1 MSNNDSQNIRMAVNL
16 KKFRFRVHKGTLHAL
31 GDPSQVQLM
40 FDPHKKAIMLIAT
53 SNNDFFGQEEK
64 VVNDKPGNDGSF
76 QLYSMSLIQKIQGI
90 YPDLADQT
98 TYWLYGKLIPSL
110 HAVYFPLSSFSKIE
124 SNEAKADDTED
135 HNRQG
140 VQESYTTLDPR
151 GI

>member
-1 MSNNDSQNIRMAVNL
+1 MSSNDFQSIRMAVDL
-16 KKFRFRVHKGTLHAL
+16 KKYRFRVHKGTLHAL

-40 FDPHKKAIMLIAT
+40 FDPRKKAIMLIA
-53 SNNDFFGQEEK
+53 SSSKDSFGQEEK
-64 VVNDKPGNDGSF
+64 VVFDKPGNDGSF

-90 YPDLADQT
+90 YPDLADHT
-98 TYWLYGKLIPSL
+98 SYWLYGKLIPSL

-140 VQESYTTLDPR
+140 VQEPYTTLDPR